1 MTVVRIQFQGLCCMY
16 SICQKKYKI
25 LVGQRMVSYGNII
38 VSSGGLN
45 TPSAREYLQEAF
57 LKFWYTI

>member
-45 TPSAREYLQEAF
+45 TPSVREYLQEAF
-57 LKFWYTI
+57 